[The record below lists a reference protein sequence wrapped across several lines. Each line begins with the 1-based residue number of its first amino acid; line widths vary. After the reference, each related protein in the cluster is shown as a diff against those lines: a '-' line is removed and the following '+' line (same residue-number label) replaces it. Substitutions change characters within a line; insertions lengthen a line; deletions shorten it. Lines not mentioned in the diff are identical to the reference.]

1 MKFGTYFRSMHY
13 VTIAV
18 LLIVAVVQSIGR
30 PFPVN
35 LVVAVLVASV
45 LDVAIKR
52 LWLKRTP
59 AIPLSA
65 IITGL
70 IIGSVSVNAPV
81 VGTVIAATLAIL
93 SKFVIRLKGSHI
105 FNPAV
110 FGVVISQVVNPAAHS
125 AVAHGSLQVVEGFG
139 VGGLT
144 VNIWLVPLLI
154 LANWRAKKL
163 WISIPFLAATAILYY
178 FTRLANLT
186 SLNTQGLLS
195 FLEVLPYYFAFI
207 IVSEPKTTPYV
218 KKEQVAFGIGIAILS
233 VLPLLIFG
241 FYSHVVAL
249 VALLLG
255 NLIYATYREATRGHS
270 HAENMKNKKI
280 ILVIVGIVITLV
292 SLYFGVSWLIDQIPS
307 HVPMRH
313 GLK

>member
-1 MKFGTYFRSMHY
+1 MSFGRYFRSMHY

-18 LLIVAVVQSIGR
+18 LL
-30 PFPVN
+30 
-35 LVVAVLVASV
+35 VVAVAQSINCGFPLNLAVAVLTASV

-81 VGTVIAATLAIL
+81 AGTVIAAVLAIL

-110 FGVVISQVVNPAAHS
+110 FGVVVSQFASPAAHGP
-125 AVAHGSLQVVEGFG
+125 VAHRASQVVEGFG
-139 VGGLT
+139 VGGLA

-186 SLNTQGLLS
+186 SLNAQGLLS

-255 NLIYATYREATRGHS
+255 NLIYSTYRLSKVNASHNKQRATLAS
-270 HAENMKNKKI
+270 
-280 ILVIVGIVITLV
+280 
-292 SLYFGVSWLIDQIPS
+292 
-307 HVPMRH
+307 
-313 GLK
+313 

>member
-1 MKFGTYFRSMHY
+1 MEFSKYFRSMYY
-13 VTIAV
+13 VTIAT
-18 LLIVAVVQSIGR
+18 LLVVAVVESIGR
-30 PFPVN
+30 GFPVN
-35 LVVAVLVASV
+35 LVVAVLTTSI
-45 LDVAIKR
+45 LDVTIKR

-81 VGTVIAATLAIL
+81 LGAFMASVLAIF

-110 FGVVISQVVNPAAHS
+110 FGVVVSQFASPAAHGP
-125 AVAHGSLQVVEGFG
+125 VAHGSSQVVEGFG

-144 VNIWLVPLLI
+144 VNLWLVPLLI
-154 LANWRAKKL
+154 FANLRAKKL

-178 FTRLANLT
+178 FTELA
-186 SLNTQGLLS
+186 SLNSLNIQDMS
-195 FLEVLPYYFAFI
+195 KFLGILPYYFAFI
-207 IVSEPKTTPYV
+207 IVSEPKTSPYT
-218 KKEQVAFGIGIAILS
+218 KKEQVVFAVGIAVFS

-249 VALLLG
+249 AALLLG
-255 NLIYATYREATRGHS
+255 NLIYATYRVATR
-270 HAENMKNKKI
+270 
-280 ILVIVGIVITLV
+280 
-292 SLYFGVSWLIDQIPS
+292 D
-307 HVPMRH
+307 
-313 GLK
+313 